1 MRMRKAWLRGAVV
14 AAMLLATTGVAN
26 ATPVGFATWY
36 SFSWT
41 GTVAGSGPLPT
52 VSGGAASPFLTVPG
66 GAAPWEFVAPAEGA
80 YFTVTD
86 LQADIDSFRIF
97 DFGGLVGSTPLTS
110 PVVTTSCGLNPTA
123 CMADGYSHG
132 TFFFASGAHS
142 ITMLN
147 VDPNGVTG
155 TGAFRVDA
163 VPEPASLIL
172 LGSGIAGLG
181 FARRRKQ
188 NQA

>member
-14 AAMLLATTGVAN
+14 AAMLLAVTGVAN

-41 GTVAGSGPLPT
+41 GSVAGSGPLPT
-52 VSGGAASPFLTVPG
+52 VSGGAASPFLTAPG
-66 GAAPWEFVAPAEGA
+66 GPAPWEFVAPAEGA
-80 YFTVTD
+80 YLTVTD
-86 LQADIDSFRIF
+86 LQADIDSFHIF
-97 DFGGLVGSTPLTS
+97 DNLVFVGATPLTNNVFA
-110 PVVTTSCGLNPTA
+110 PCGLNPTA
-123 CMADGYSHG
+123 CIAADYSNG
-132 TFFFASGAHS
+132 TFFFAAGAHS